1 MFDRARTDLRDA
13 LRGLRGGR
21 GTTLLAF
28 VILSLTMAAGTVTFS
43 VVDGV
48 ALRLLPYASPD
59 RLVSISP
66 PSDRPG
72 AVRPSSPRD
81 YFDWLES
88 AQTLESLGAAR
99 LAPGVAL
106 HFGGLTETLVT
117 RSVTANL
124 FDVLGVR
131 PAVGRFFGP
140 EHEHLGGPSS
150 VVLSHDLWVRRFESD
165 PRIVGQR
172 LTFGQDTREVV
183 GVLSAGV
190 SYQIGSGASPDIY
203 VPWVATASDRSNNRA
218 SSVFVVGRLRTGVTL
233 EQARAELGRNGPAV
247 VLSLQDQVV
256 GPAKA
261 WLLLVL
267 AAVGFVILV
276 ACANVA
282 NLLLARATTRAPELA
297 TREALGAP
305 RRRLAAG
312 LLLEGL
318 LLALASAV
326 AGLVLSFWGIEIVK
340 SGLPPGLTRVST
352 IAVDGRVMF
361 ASMVAA
367 ALCGLLCASAPAWM
381 ASRTDLLHT
390 MKASG
395 GSVIGGRRRDRSLSA
410 FLVADVAFVSVLLVA
425 TSLVVTTFI
434 LVSTADL
441 GFDRRNVMTLGYERL
456 LNEVAQKDRP
466 HAAAALRADLMA
478 RASSVPGVTSVAI
491 SMNGGPLSGG
501 SVRYSLIIPG
511 IGETQRDDWP
521 ETNMVTPGYFHTM
534 GMEVI
539 RGRPFEASD
548 GSGAPRVML
557 INDVA
562 ARRFFPDRDSVGQI
576 VTFQGSQTTIIGV
589 LRGVHFDGPEV
600 EVPPAMYTPIDQ
612 FVGAPNIGVLLV
624 RTTGDP
630 RVLSGKVHDAIRPA
644 LSGSEP
650 GLPRFI
656 DDGFRRLTAGRR
668 FNAGLM
674 AIFGFIALAIGAI
687 GVYGT
692 TSFVVAQQIPAIG
705 LRMTLGASPTR
716 VLRSVLREAL
726 RDVALGVGIGLAGA
740 WALSGALESFVF
752 GIRATDPIVYA
763 AVGGFLAVVG
773 TAAAFVPAM
782 RAARLDPLTALR
794 RY

>member
-1 MFDRARTDLRDA
+1 
-13 LRGLRGGR
+13 
-21 GTTLLAF
+21 
-28 VILSLTMAAGTVTFS
+28 
-43 VVDGV
+43 
-48 ALRLLPYASPD
+48 
-59 RLVSISP
+59 
-66 PSDRPG
+66 
-72 AVRPSSPRD
+72 
-81 YFDWLES
+81 
-88 AQTLESLGAAR
+88 
-99 LAPGVAL
+99 
-106 HFGGLTETLVT
+106 
-117 RSVTANL
+117 
-124 FDVLGVR
+124 
-131 PAVGRFFGP
+131 
-140 EHEHLGGPSS
+140 
-150 VVLSHDLWVRRFESD
+150 
-165 PRIVGQR
+165 
-172 LTFGQDTREVV
+172 
-183 GVLSAGV
+183 
-190 SYQIGSGASPDIY
+190 
-203 VPWVATASDRSNNRA
+203 
-218 SSVFVVGRLRTGVTL
+218 
-233 EQARAELGRNGPAV
+233 
-247 VLSLQDQVV
+247 
-256 GPAKA
+256 
-261 WLLLVL
+261 
-267 AAVGFVILV
+267 
-276 ACANVA
+276 
-282 NLLLARATTRAPELA
+282 
-297 TREALGAP
+297 
-305 RRRLAAG
+305 
-312 LLLEGL
+312 
-318 LLALASAV
+318 
-326 AGLVLSFWGIEIVK
+326 
-340 SGLPPGLTRVST
+340 
-352 IAVDGRVMF
+352 
-361 ASMVAA
+361 
-367 ALCGLLCASAPAWM
+367 
-381 ASRTDLLHT
+381 

-410 FLVADVAFVSVLLVA
+410 FLVADVAFVCVLLVA

-441 GFDRRNVMTLGYERL
+441 GFDRRNVMTLDYQRF
-456 LNEVAQKDRP
+456 LNEVARKDRP

-511 IGETQRDDWP
+511 IGETQRDDWL

-562 ARRFFPDRDSVGQI
+562 VRRFFPDRDPVGQI

-612 FVGAPNIGVLLV
+612 FAGAPNIGVLLV

-644 LSGSEP
+644 LGGSEP
-650 GLPRFI
+650 NLPRFI

-692 TSFVVAQQIPAIG
+692 TSFVVVQQIPAIG

-740 WALSGALESFVF
+740 WALSGALASFVF
-752 GIRATDPIVYA
+752 GIRATDPLVYA

>member
-1 MFDRARTDLRDA
+1 MFDRVRMDLRDA
-13 LRGLRGGR
+13 FRGLRGDR
-21 GTTLLAF
+21 GTTLMAF
-28 VILSLTMAAGTVTFS
+28 VILSLTMGAGTVTFS

-48 ALRLLPYASPD
+48 ALRPLPYASPD

-66 PSDRPG
+66 PGATPG
-72 AVRPSSPRD
+72 AVRPSSPSD

-99 LAPGVAL
+99 LAPGLVL

-131 PAVGRFFGP
+131 PAIGRFFGP
-140 EHEHLGGPSS
+140 EHERPGGPST
-150 VVLSHDLWVRRFESD
+150 VVLSHDLWVRRFGGD
-165 PRIVGQR
+165 PRIIGQR

-190 SYQIGSGASPDIY
+190 SYPIASGASPDIY
-203 VPWVATASDRSNNRA
+203 VPWIATTSDRSNNRA

-233 EQARAELGRNGPAV
+233 KETRAELGRNGPAV

-256 GPAKA
+256 GPARA
-261 WLLLVL
+261 WMLLVL

-305 RRRLAAG
+305 RRRLALG

-318 LLALASAV
+318 LLALASAA
-326 AGLVLSFWGIEIVK
+326 AGLCLSFWGIEIVK
-340 SGLPPGLTRVST
+340 SSLPPGLTRVST
-352 IAVDGRVMF
+352 IAIGGRVMF

-390 MKASG
+390 MKAGG

-410 FLVADVAFVSVLLVA
+410 FLVADVAFVCLLLVA

-441 GFDRRNVMTLGYERL
+441 GFDRRNVMMFGYERL
-456 LNEVAQKDRP
+456 LNEVARKDRP
-466 HAAAALRADLMA
+466 HAAAALRAELME
-478 RASSVPGVTSVAI
+478 RASSVPGVASVAI
-491 SMNGGPLSGG
+491 SMNDGLLSGG

-511 IGETQRDDWP
+511 IGETKRDDWL

-562 ARRFFPDRDSVGQI
+562 ARRFFPDRDPVGQI

-589 LRGVHFDGPEV
+589 LRGVHFGGPEV
-600 EVPPAMYTPIDQ
+600 DVPPAMYTPIDQ
-612 FVGAPNIGVLLV
+612 LVGAPNIGALLV

-630 RVLSGKVHDAIRPA
+630 RALSGKVQDAIRSA
-644 LSGSEP
+644 LGGSEP

-740 WALSGALESFVF
+740 WALSGALASFVF
-752 GIRATDPIVYA
+752 GIRATDPLVYA
-763 AVGGFLAVVG
+763 AVGGVLAVVG

-782 RAARLDPLTALR
+782 RAARLDPLAALR
-794 RY
+794 RR